1 MNSFFIIAFLA
12 IVIIVFSKK
21 NIKKLK
27 FIIFMRFV
35 IFCLVRAILISC
47 FISADTYLLNNLQ
60 REVTHLI
67 LKSNTISRN
76 KATVCYNRTLDIL
89 VVNRWYVMYKSIIEN
104 IKIVYL
110 MNNASTNQCQVKV
123 ATLKDLARS
132 KNVGIKIRFKRSR
145 NTCKYLLDTHVRY
158 LCCRHTRES

>member
-67 LKSNTISRN
+67 LKSNTISRH
-76 KATVCYNRTLDIL
+76 KTTVCYNRTLDIL
-89 VVNRWYVMYKSIIEN
+89 VVSWQVMYKSIIEN
-104 IKIVYL
+104 FKIVYL

-123 ATLKDLARS
+123 ATPKDLARS
-132 KNVGIKIRFKRSR
+132 KKCWNKKLDSRDQETRANIYQIHMLDIFVVGI
-145 NTCKYLLDTHVRY
+145 
-158 LCCRHTRES
+158 RES